1 MRKNIF
7 MAGLGVGLE
16 EQVED
21 TVPVSAI
28 QENVTLQPKVG
39 FAEDKGGE
47 PSEEKPEKE
56 LGDPGE
62 HSIAEHDE
70 IDTVAESQE
79 HVLALEHLS
88 KTVMRYSRL
97 ATALEEIAE
106 TAEQNLADGQVMD
119 PTQVAMLTTA
129 IDSNGIGDPLS
140 ESVAVEAFDFSA
152 RVATESFVDTLKERA
167 TKIWTAVKKF
177 MRKAAE
183 VTHEKLKRFA
193 DYFRSLTTII
203 DKLEKDFPVLE
214 KHGVKPFQNAKW
226 EKDLQDRLCAP
237 SSTKTIPAAIAA
249 AAAEVD
255 QVSKIVNGRLVSD
268 LAGMKAAWRTEK
280 AESVVVQMNK
290 VLANLK
296 QLDGVGVNK
305 YKHASY
311 AVEVNLP
318 ERVTLDGTGGLDNL
332 QISYEH
338 GIGDFSAGLKT
349 ASVAEIKELKQYAQ
363 KAINVL
369 NAAWGNYY
377 EDSWSDGQDEEM
389 KAFWEYYARGEFSEE
404 KKSVARKLATKYTN
418 LLRLTSELCNAATF
432 STADGLYNNIF
443 TATKWARYSV
453 AEAKAAARG
462 D

>member
-1 MRKNIF
+1 MT
-7 MAGLGVGLE
+7 GLGLE
-16 EQVED
+16 AQVED

-28 QENVTLQPKVG
+28 QENATLQPKVG
-39 FAEDKGGE
+39 FKADGEE
-47 PSEEKPEKE
+47 PSEEKPKAEI
-56 LGDPGE
+56 GDEGE
-62 HSIAEHDE
+62 HSVADHDE

-88 KTVMRYSRL
+88 KTVQRFSRV
-97 ATALEEIAE
+97 AAAMEEIAE

-119 PTQVAMLTTA
+119 PTQVSMLTTA
-129 IDSNGIGDPLS
+129 IDASEIGDPLS
-140 ESVAVEAFDFSA
+140 ESVAVESFGFSP
-152 RVATESFVDTLKERA
+152 RVATESFIDTLKDRA
-167 TKIWTAVKKF
+167 SKIWTAVKKF
-177 MRKAAE
+177 MRKAADI
-183 VTHEKLKRFA
+183 TGEKLKRFA
-193 DYFRSLTTII
+193 DFFRSIGKIL
-203 DKLEKDFPVLE
+203 DKLEKDYPILE
-214 KHGVKPFQNAKW
+214 AHGVKPFQNGKW
-226 EKDLQDRLCAP
+226 EKSLQDAICAP

-255 QVSKIVNGRLVSD
+255 QVSKIVNGKLVSD

-280 AESVVVQMNK
+280 PETVVAQMNK
-290 VLANLK
+290 VLSGLR

-332 QISYEH
+332 QLSYEH
-338 GIGDFSAGLKT
+338 GIGEFSAGIKT
-349 ASVAEIKELKQYAQ
+349 ASVAEIKALRQFAD
-363 KAINVL
+363 KATNVL

-377 EDSWSDGQDEEM
+377 EDDWGDGQDAAM
-389 KAFWEYYARGEFSEE
+389 KDFYEYHSRAEH
-404 KKSVARKLATKYTN
+404 KDDKSGVIRKLATKYTN

-432 STADGLYNNIF
+432 STADGLYTNIF
-443 TATKWARYSV
+443 QATRWARYSV